1 MIPYFFFR
9 PFHLSF
15 LPMLQRHV
23 LLSIRG
29 TPVGLPRFRSMRWC
43 REECTGRLLQWR
55 AAECRNCSRV
65 SVCGP
70 SFLISLRFNM
80 KFSRYDW
87 YVRRDVGLWQ
97 TSFPMW
103 DYSIPGQIMPFF
115 PVKIWEMKMQT
126 PVKQS
131 LFCVC
136 IFLFYCVPILYQKQ
150 PIPSREL
157 RVKNTGIRKRATVTI
172 VKEKV
177 IALQQFFLQN

>member
-1 MIPYFFFR
+1 MC
-9 PFHLSF
+9 FHLSF
-15 LPMLQRHV
+15 LPSVLHHA

-29 TPVGLPRFRSMRWC
+29 TPAGLPRFRNMRWC
-43 REECTGRLLQWR
+43 REECTGRWLQWR

-65 SVCGP
+65 SFCGP

-87 YVRRDVGLWQ
+87 YVRRGVGLWQ

-115 PVKIWEMKMQT
+115 PVKLWEMKMQT
-126 PVKQS
+126 LVKQS

-136 IFLFYCVPILYQKQ
+136 IFLFCCVPILYQKQ

-157 RVKNTGIRKRATVTI
+157 RVKNIGIRKRATVTI
-172 VKEKV
+172 VKEKAV
-177 IALQQFFLQN
+177 ALQQFFLQN